1 MAAEGCPS
9 KLAAIYCLYSQ
20 QGFFQKTSVLS
31 NLASTSKHS
40 CLVLMFKSYYFF
52 YFNVKIL
59 ICREKDSLAYC
70 QSGSGNW
77 YLSAVGTLT
86 NLTYGP
92 EVFGLVRLQILGA

>member
-1 MAAEGCPS
+1 MSLQISSYLLPLQPTRLLP
-9 KLAAIYCLYSQ
+9 KI
-20 QGFFQKTSVLS
+20 SVLS

-70 QSGSGNW
+70 QSGSGDW
-77 YLSAVGTLT
+77 YLSAVGTWT
-86 NLTYGP
+86 DLTYGP